1 MIRAA
6 TSLILLLLTAPI
18 RNETVDMRDGGT
30 VDLGTFECRDI
41 NRSTVVQRVCYDQ
54 AQRALI
60 VGVRGNYIKY
70 CELPA
75 VTFEAFMTAPS
86 MGQFF
91 ARNISESGPDGR
103 FACQAQVG
111 DRRPHA

>member
-6 TSLILLLLTAPI
+6 TSFILLLLTAPI
-18 RNETVDMRDGGT
+18 GNEAVDVRDGGT
-30 VDLGTFECRDI
+30 VDLGSFECRDI
-41 NRSTVVQRVCYDQ
+41 NRSTVIQRVCYDP

-60 VGVRGNYIKY
+60 VGVGGHYIRY

-75 VTFEAFMTAPS
+75 ATFEAFMAAPS

-91 ARNISESGPDGR
+91 AGNIRESATDGR
-103 FACQAQVG
+103 FACRAQRG
-111 DRRPHA
+111 DQRPHA